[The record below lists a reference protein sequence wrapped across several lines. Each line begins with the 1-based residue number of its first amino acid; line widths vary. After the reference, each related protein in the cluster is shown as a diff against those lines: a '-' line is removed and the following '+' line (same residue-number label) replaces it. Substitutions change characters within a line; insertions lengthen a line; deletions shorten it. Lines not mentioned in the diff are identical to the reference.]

1 MPEEDRVGAWGRMF
15 KGVKCRDTSGKKK
28 QTDLPFPLVSK
39 VVSPSLPPP
48 CSVSAPCVDVSA
60 SLPALEGVV
69 TGIDGGVGASA
80 GFPPTDTHPRAP
92 SCSSLG
98 QRRLLRG
105 TCVV

>member
-1 MPEEDRVGAWGRMF
+1 MPEKDRVGAWGRMF
-15 KGVKCRDTSGKKK
+15 KGVKCRDTLGKKK
-28 QTDLPFPLVSK
+28 QTNFPFPLVSK

-48 CSVSAPCVDVSA
+48 CSLSAPCVDVSA

-69 TGIDGGVGASA
+69 TGTDGGVGVSA

-98 QRRLLRG
+98 QRRLLRR
-105 TCVV
+105 TWVV